1 MMNPK
6 QPTTKTPIDA
16 GNAFRTIK
24 ILQKHYSTERN
35 KTQGAENENERRENA
50 FMEKLYT
57 AAQVAERYGVSKRTV
72 WEWIRLG
79 KLRAVTVGGRCY
91 RVPADALADF
101 ERTATYGK
109 NICYDYLKK
118 EGELK

>member
-1 MMNPK
+1 
-6 QPTTKTPIDA
+6 
-16 GNAFRTIK
+16 
-24 ILQKHYSTERN
+24 
-35 KTQGAENENERRENA
+35 
-50 FMEKLYT
+50 MEKMYT

-101 ERTATYGK
+101 ERTAAHGK
-109 NICYDYLKK
+109 KAN
-118 EGELK
+118 

>member
-16 GNAFRTIK
+16 RNAFRTIK
-24 ILQKHYSTERN
+24 ILQQHYSTERN
-35 KTQGAENENERRENA
+35 KTQEAKNKIKMRENV
-50 FMEKLYT
+50 FMEKMYT

-101 ERTATYGK
+101 ERTAAHEK

>member
-24 ILQKHYSTERN
+24 ILQQHYSTERN
-35 KTQGAENENERRENA
+35 KTQEAKNKIKMRENV
-50 FMEKLYT
+50 FMEKMYT

-101 ERTATYGK
+101 ERTAAHEK

>member
-24 ILQKHYSTERN
+24 ILQQHYSTERN
-35 KTQGAENENERRENA
+35 KTQEAKNKIKMRENV
-50 FMEKLYT
+50 FMEKMYT

-101 ERTATYGK
+101 ERTAAHGK